1 MSEEKFNKLAEQFA
15 TNKIN
20 NGKEVKEMTNQNEK
34 KEIKKIL
41 DISRDFV
48 KNFYR
53 TASNEDR
60 EWIKGRTAALM
71 KEKGDVKYFAAFRAE
86 FADKFFPELR
96 AKKSNKKTSSLLD
109 DFEAID
115 NE

>member
-1 MSEEKFNKLAEQFA
+1 
-15 TNKIN
+15 
-20 NGKEVKEMTNQNEK
+20 
-34 KEIKKIL
+34 
-41 DISRDFV
+41 
-48 KNFYR
+48 
-53 TASNEDR
+53 
-60 EWIKGRTAALM
+60 M

-96 AKKSNKKTSSLLD
+96 AKKSNKKTNSLLD

>member
-1 MSEEKFNKLAEQFA
+1 MSEDKFNKLAEQYA
-15 TNKIN
+15 TKKTDNR
-20 NGKEVKEMTNQNEK
+20 KEEKEMTNDV

-48 KNFYR
+48 KDFYR
-53 TASNEDR
+53 TASNDDR

-71 KEKGDVKYFAAFRAE
+71 KEKGGVKYFAAFRAE

-96 AKKSNKKTSSLLD
+96 AKKANKKTNSLLD